1 MLKKEIPFVWTKEGK
16 EAFQKIKLAITR
28 APILRNPNFS
38 KEFILYTYG
47 SNTSIAVVLMQKCE
61 KNED

>member
-1 MLKKEIPFVWTKEGK
+1 MWIEEGK

-28 APILRNPNFS
+28 APILRNLDFS

-47 SNTSIAVVLMQKCE
+47 SDLAMVAILTQKYG
-61 KNED
+61 KN